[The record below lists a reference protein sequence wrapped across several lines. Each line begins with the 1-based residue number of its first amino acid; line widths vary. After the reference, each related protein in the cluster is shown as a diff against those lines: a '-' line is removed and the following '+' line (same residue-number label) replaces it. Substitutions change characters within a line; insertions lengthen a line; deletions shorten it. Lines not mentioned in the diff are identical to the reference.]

1 MGKSD
6 ARAIAFAMPL
16 LQKAD
21 RVTVLTVIGGTEV
34 SGPSAE
40 QLVRNVRR
48 NWIGAELKKAELDG
62 RSTGETSRNRPII
75 GLRSSDQGR
84 LHTKLVETDDIRW
97 GDATRLRECHD
108 TCPAR
113 KLRRDR

>member
-1 MGKSD
+1 MRCSKERRFNHFLGAAEQREWESD

-40 QLVRNVRR
+40 ELVRKPAAQLDWCR
-48 NWIGAELKKAELDG
+48 AEEG
-62 RSTGETSRNRPII
+62 WP
-75 GLRSSDQGR
+75 
-84 LHTKLVETDDIRW
+84 RW
-97 GDATRLRECHD
+97 QKHR
-108 TCPAR
+108 
-113 KLRRDR
+113 